1 MNGYKQLGDT
11 IFAYIGRHG
20 IRVII
25 VWFRRVVGIFVT
37 GLVGILITTGLMKVC
52 IITRDQKHTII
63 VVVLCSIRI
72 NTGFTNNINKLL
84 IDLIC

>member
-11 IFAYIGRHG
+11 IFAYISRHG
-20 IRVII
+20 IRVIV

-37 GLVGILITTGLMKVC
+37 GLVGILITTGLMKVR

-63 VVVLCSIRI
+63 VVVLGSIRI